1 MSVLNLLLGA
11 GAKRSP
17 SRQFITSGEDN
28 SALSSYTFTTPNWGA
43 GTTKT
48 IALLVAVRATGTR
61 TYNAPTLGGQTAT
74 QRAEINV
81 TTGGFL
87 TRLAI
92 YTLDVTS
99 DPANTNIV
107 ISFSSSV
114 SRVWFGLYSLYD
126 ITSSTPVTS
135 ASTSNTSTLSATLA
149 SLQTTDAVLAVA
161 YDQGGGSSTWS
172 GVTEDSEGTYGTS
185 ASTLVTT
192 AGNLGVSA
200 TVSTAQYSALIAAA
214 WR

>member
-1 MSVLNLLLGA
+1 MSVLNLLLGYPE
-11 GAKRSP
+11 KNP
-17 SRQFITSGEDN
+17 SLQFITSEENEADQ
-28 SALSSYTFTTPNWGA
+28 SSYTFTTPDWGA

-48 IALLVAVRATGTR
+48 IVLLVALRATGTR

-74 QRAEINV
+74 QRDEINV

-99 DPANTNIV
+99 DPVNTNIV
-107 ISFSSSV
+107 ISFSSSI
-114 SRVWFGLYSLYD
+114 SRIWFGLYSLYD

-135 ASTSNTSTLSATLA
+135 VSTSNTSPLSATLT
-149 SLQTTDAVLAVA
+149 SLQVNDAVLAVSWN
-161 YDQGGGSSTWS
+161 QNGGSTTWT
-172 GVTEDSEGTYGTS
+172 GVTEDADGTYGSSGSNIVATS
-185 ASTLVTT
+185 
-192 AGNLGVSA
+192 GNLAVSS
-200 TVSTAQYSALIAAA
+200 TVSVALYSGLLAAA